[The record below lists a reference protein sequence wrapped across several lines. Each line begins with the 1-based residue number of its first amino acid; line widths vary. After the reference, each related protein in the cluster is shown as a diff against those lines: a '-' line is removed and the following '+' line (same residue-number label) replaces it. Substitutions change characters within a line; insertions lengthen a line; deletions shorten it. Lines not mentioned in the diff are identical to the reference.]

1 MVSMMS
7 DFLSNKKNTIKSIRI
22 LKSGVFKAGVSQP

>member
-7 DFLSNKKNTIKSIRI
+7 NVLFSKKNTIKSIRI